1 MEEYKMKYGFKLFII
16 IVFLLGCATL
26 PSDPEKVLD
35 NYIKTAN
42 EHNIEEVKDMY
53 ADSIVW
59 YFGPFTFKGKEEAIA
74 PLEFDKGANTK
85 LIHTNIYVHGDTI
98 DFDLLETNDVIV
110 ALGIPKLHHFPRF
123 IIKNGLIN
131 LILSRKPPT
140 EFEAYTDSVTKFAM
154 WLSEYSPD
162 IYEQIWPK
170 GIFNFS
176 EETGRIMPAEV
187 LKWKNRKNQ

>member
-16 IVFLLGCATL
+16 VAFLLGCAKQ

-42 EHNIEEVKDMY
+42 EHNIDKVKDMY

-85 LIHTNIYVHGDTI
+85 LIHTNISVNGDTV
-98 DFDLLETNDVIV
+98 DCDLLETNNVIS
-110 ALGIPKLHHFPRF
+110 ALGIPGLNHFPRF
-123 IIKNGLIN
+123 IIKDGLIN

-140 EFEAYTDSVTKFAM
+140 EYEAYADSVTKFSA
-154 WLSEYSPD
+154 WLSKYSPN
-162 IYEQIWPK
+162 IYEQFWPK
-170 GIFNFS
+170 GKFNFS

-187 LKWKNRKNQ
+187 LKWRNRKTQ